1 MRGWKVATALAVI
14 NWPNAIAELKAL
26 KQEPVTDSWADLT
39 SAKDEPDS
47 KQDTDNLKKQLEDE
61 KRSRLVQEAAA
72 TEAIRNV
79 TEQMQLRRQAEKTT
93 AETRSRL
100 DIALHD
106 LAEEKNEVKNL
117 KEALQKQGNG
127 TVAVWLVSSHWQWSM
142 ALLAALV
149 GMFGLVG
156 TDALVIAFHSL
167 VGSLLTGLLLAGS
180 VGFLGS
186 NLFGEGTSWLDAN
199 DAVLNGAGSYTSYF
213 VWLVTTCL
221 SLFRWR
227 SNIPVILFAQVE
239 TLHLNTAGEITEE
252 DCQQPLLGATT
263 WDPEVVPLP
272 PVPPPSKPLHTNETS
287 EPQPPSTAPPPLPEV
302 TSPQNHL

>member
-1 MRGWKVATALAVI
+1 MRGWKVATALAAI
-14 NWPNAIAELKAL
+14 NWPNAWAELKAL
-26 KQEPVTDSWADLT
+26 KQEPVTDWADLT
-39 SAKDEPDS
+39 AKDEPDS
-47 KQDTDNLKKQLEDE
+47 KQDMDSLKKQLEDE

-100 DIALHD
+100 DSALHD
-106 LAEEKNEVKNL
+106 LAEEKNEVKDL
-117 KEALQKQGNG
+117 REALQKQGNG
-127 TVAVWLVSSHWQWSM
+127 TVAVWLVSSHWQWTM

-263 WDPEVVPLP
+263 WDPEAAALCPR
-272 PVPPPSKPLHTNETS
+272 LHS
-287 EPQPPSTAPPPLPEV
+287 AL
-302 TSPQNHL
+302 

>member
-221 SLFRWR
+221 SLFRGDTSSKHSRRNHGGRLPATTPR
-227 SNIPVILFAQVE
+227 SNY
-239 TLHLNTAGEITEE
+239 
-252 DCQQPLLGATT
+252 LGSRGRSTSSSTT
-263 WDPEVVPLP
+263 
-272 PVPPPSKPLHTNETS
+272 SK
-287 EPQPPSTAPPPLPEV
+287 
-302 TSPQNHL
+302 